1 MDKFQKVAAHA
12 FIVRSDGKFLITH
25 RVTSDDHSPNVY
37 DLPGGSIEIGEEII
51 DALKREIN
59 EETGLVIKV
68 NKPLFV
74 FSFMSG
80 PLRHQFQI
88 VYESEYIKGE
98 VKLNPA
104 EHDSFMWVNFE
115 DLKNLA
121 MIPFLK
127 AFVEDHAK
135 LDRTPSNASI

>member
-12 FIVRSDGKFLITH
+12 FIVRNDGKFLITH

-37 DLPGGSIEIGEEII
+37 DLPGGSIEVGEEIV
-51 DALKREIN
+51 DALKREVK
-59 EETGLVIKV
+59 EETGLIVKV
-68 NKPLFV
+68 DKPLFV

-88 VYESEYIKGE
+88 IYECEYTSGE
-98 VKLNPA
+98 VKLNPD
-104 EHDSFMWVNFE
+104 EHDSYMWVNIIK
-115 DLKNLA
+115 LKNLP

-135 LDRTPSNASI
+135 LDSMPSNASI